1 VPDRPYTLLSC
12 AVSIDGYLDD
22 ASTDRLILSGPEDLD
37 EVDALRAAAD
47 AILVGAGT
55 VRADNPR
62 LLVRDLARIAAR
74 EAAGRPPQ
82 PLRVTMTAAG
92 DLDPA
97 ARIFAGPGTALVYC
111 PSAAAAA
118 AGRKF
123 KGRAAVIDAGA
134 ELSLAAVL
142 HDLHIERTV
151 ATVLIEG
158 GARILRDALAGG
170 LADELRLAIAPFFVA
185 DPSAPRFALPARY
198 PQTPSNPMTLTS
210 LRQVGS
216 VAVHRYRLTP
226 NLPPWP
232 LLADRLPRSHC
243 VLGGSRDCRRLSGRL
258 RRPPRQPEREQGG
271 EAGEADRPPE
281 GDMEGGG
288 EVPVVRGDGALEDHR
303 QDRDAEGAADLL
315 SGPGQHARVG
325 DLGAVESEVG
335 DRHDR
340 DRDGAEPEA
349 AR

>member
-1 VPDRPYTLLSC
+1 VTTGTVAPVPDRPYTLLSC

-22 ASTDRLILSGPEDLD
+22 ASPDRLILSGPEDLD

-62 LLVRDLARIAAR
+62 LLVRDPARIAAR
-74 EAAGRPPQ
+74 ETAGRPPQ

-111 PSAAAAA
+111 PSPAAAA

-134 ELSLAAVL
+134 ELSLTAVL
-142 HDLHIERTV
+142 QDLHIEQTV

-185 DPSAPRFALPARY
+185 DPSAPRFGLPAAY
-198 PQTPSNPMTLTS
+198 PQTPANPMTLTS
-210 LRQVGS
+210 LRRVGE
-216 VAVHRYRLTP
+216 VAVHRY
-226 NLPPWP
+226 
-232 LLADRLPRSHC
+232 S
-243 VLGGSRDCRRLSGRL
+243 
-258 RRPPRQPEREQGG
+258 
-271 EAGEADRPPE
+271 
-281 GDMEGGG
+281 M
-288 EVPVVRGDGALEDHR
+288 VR
-303 QDRDAEGAADLL
+303 
-315 SGPGQHARVG
+315 
-325 DLGAVESEVG
+325 
-335 DRHDR
+335 
-340 DRDGAEPEA
+340 
-349 AR
+349 